1 MFWVSNKIFSLTFV
15 NGFELALTNPVFE
28 EDEVRDVIKFTLSQ
42 RNDKDEPQLCCEG
55 LISLMGFF
63 KMSDIIRNLPG
74 GFPLEEMK
82 KVVERSVLSMD
93 SLAKAEQNRLKL

>member
-1 MFWVSNKIFSLTFV
+1 
-15 NGFELALTNPVFE
+15 
-28 EDEVRDVIKFTLSQ
+28 
-42 RNDKDEPQLCCEG
+42 
-55 LISLMGFF
+55 MGFF

-82 KVVERSVLSMD
+82 KVVERSVLSID